1 MDVPIPF
8 LLLLRPEKAAA
19 RRRRTVRYAL
29 NFTVTE
35 TRTLEISLT
44 SLSHFCTLSFS
55 FPSVFLLWYTL
66 PSAKWSVGGSSL
78 RRGLC
83 VDEWP
88 FGAPGLLLMRWF
100 CWFTRFH
107 MQREDGGW
115 RAVCLACSSKWNWIR
130 SENPNQRCAK
140 AKARQVVYV
149 TLSGDVLKKGGRH
162 RSTETN
168 LTKLIFIFD
177 SDLYRSL
184 QGLPGC
190 NCRSEILEGQH
201 CSALSEDHKRSN
213 AEACWMYD
221 TLSKLFSVRL
231 VPLFVSV
238 LKIQR
243 PTLRLMVC
251 WIGQP
256 TPRLKRLRIRWVFAM
271 IFKAYLSKHFAMIS
285 EVSSLLGEDFRFG

>member
-1 MDVPIPF
+1 MLLYIFLTFSSNLSKHDVNMLLICWYHWHKWMCCRIQVKPNHRWNACACDSLGWSLRDCTILDLPIAL

-88 FGAPGLLLMRWF
+88 FGAPGLLLMCWF

-130 SENPNQRCAK
+130 SENPNQR
-140 AKARQVVYV
+140 
-149 TLSGDVLKKGGRH
+149 
-162 RSTETN
+162 
-168 LTKLIFIFD
+168 
-177 SDLYRSL
+177 
-184 QGLPGC
+184 GL
-190 NCRSEILEGQH
+190 L
-201 CSALSEDHKRSN
+201 
-213 AEACWMYD
+213 
-221 TLSKLFSVRL
+221 
-231 VPLFVSV
+231 
-238 LKIQR
+238 
-243 PTLRLMVC
+243 
-251 WIGQP
+251 
-256 TPRLKRLRIRWVFAM
+256 
-271 IFKAYLSKHFAMIS
+271 
-285 EVSSLLGEDFRFG
+285 